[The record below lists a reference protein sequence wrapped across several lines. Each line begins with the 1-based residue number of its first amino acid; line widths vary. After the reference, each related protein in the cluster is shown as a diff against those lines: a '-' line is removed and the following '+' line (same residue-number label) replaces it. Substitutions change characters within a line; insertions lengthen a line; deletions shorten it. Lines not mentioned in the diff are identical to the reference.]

1 MEKKEISLKT
11 IFGHLWEGVLPHRRL
26 FWVCVAAFVVF
37 QLIELAIP
45 VFYKR
50 FFDELGQSAP
60 AEGLIGII
68 TVIAVVNLANWL
80 FAAIAHFSLSLA
92 TAKIMARLKQK
103 SFDYLMLHSVSYTH
117 LTLPTNREV

>member
-1 MEKKEISLKT
+1 LAGKLKNEKMEKNEISLKT

-60 AEGLIGII
+60 AEVLIGII
-68 TVIAVVNLANWL
+68 TVIAVINLANWL
-80 FAAIAHFSLSLA
+80 FIWPIGCS
-92 TAKIMARLKQK
+92 RR
-103 SFDYLMLHSVSYTH
+103 
-117 LTLPTNREV
+117 LPTFL